1 MNELHHESHMN
12 ITGNEFFRRVPSKQM
27 DGYSGYD
34 YPGLVDLLSK

>member
-1 MNELHHESHMN
+1 MNYTMNHTNMN